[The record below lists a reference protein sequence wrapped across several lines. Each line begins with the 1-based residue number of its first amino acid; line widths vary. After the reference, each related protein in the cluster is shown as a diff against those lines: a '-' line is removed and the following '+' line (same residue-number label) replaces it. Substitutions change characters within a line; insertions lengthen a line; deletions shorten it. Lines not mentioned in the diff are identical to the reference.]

1 MDLGL
6 EGRVYIVTGA
16 SRGLGYATAAA
27 LVADGAR
34 VIVNARDEARLQ
46 QAAAALGSPEA
57 VLPIPGDVADP
68 ELGPRLIASAQ
79 ARFGRLDGAVISG
92 GGPPPGSAMD
102 VEPQTWR
109 EAFDSV
115 FVGPVALLTAVAK
128 SSGFEGVAIVLVLP
142 ASVRQPLSGLD
153 VSNGLRPG
161 LAMVAKSLADEL
173 GPAGV
178 RINTLLPG
186 RLDTDRTRDLDGR
199 GADPE
204 QARRTQEGLIP
215 LGRYG
220 EPEEFGRVAAFL
232 VSPAASY
239 VSGASLAV
247 DGGFTR
253 AL

>member
-6 EGRVYIVTGA
+6 DGRVYIVTGA

-34 VIVNARDEARLQ
+34 VVINARDEASLQ
-46 QAAAALGSPEA
+46 QAAQTLGGGDMALPISGDLAESDLGS
-57 VLPIPGDVADP
+57 
-68 ELGPRLIASAQ
+68 RLIASAQ
-79 ARFGRLDGAVISG
+79 ARFGRLDGAVISV
-92 GGPPPGSAMD
+92 GGPPPGSTMD
-102 VEPQTWR
+102 VDGQTWR

-115 FVGPVALLTAVAK
+115 FLGPMQLMTAVAR
-128 SSGFEGVAIVLVLP
+128 SAGFEGAAVVLILSS
-142 ASVRQPLSGLD
+142 SVRQPVPGLD

-161 LAMVAKSLADEL
+161 LAMLAKSLADDL
-173 GPAGV
+173 GPNGV

-186 RLDTDRTRDLDGR
+186 RIETDRVREVDGSSP
-199 GADPE
+199 DPA
-204 QARRTQEGLIP
+204 QARRSQEAKIP

-220 EPEEFGRVAAFL
+220 QPEEFGRVAAFL

-239 VSGASLAV
+239 VSGVALAV
-247 DGGFTR
+247 DGGAMR